1 MRPVAVIMLSSM
13 NIEMDTSTWPE
24 RATLAEWGRIASISP
39 TTLTK
44 YRKQGKLPGKRLKV
58 GKALSISKAT
68 VMRAFNITSTNK

>member
-1 MRPVAVIMLSSM
+1 M

-24 RATLAEWGRIASISP
+24 RATLAQWGRIANIST

-44 YRKQGKLPGKRLKV
+44 YRREGKLPGKRFKV

-68 VMRAFNITSTNK
+68 VIKAFNIRPTNK